1 MANRVG
7 KYKISK
13 RESALNLTDGGTVQG
28 DLTVDGATTLN
39 GNVAIGDAATDTVGF
54 FGKTAVVR
62 PIVSSSVVVG
72 GGIDNLVLDFASGVS
87 GSQFNELVTQLTN
100 IGIISSSL
108 G

>member
-7 KYKISK
+7 KYKISE
-13 RESALNLTDGGTVQG
+13 RESALNLTDGGTIQG
-28 DLTVDGATTLN
+28 NITIGAS
-39 GNVAIGDAATDTVGF
+39 ATDTVGF
-54 FGKTAVVR
+54 FGSTPVVR

-87 GSQFNELVTQLTN
+87 GSQFNELITQLTN